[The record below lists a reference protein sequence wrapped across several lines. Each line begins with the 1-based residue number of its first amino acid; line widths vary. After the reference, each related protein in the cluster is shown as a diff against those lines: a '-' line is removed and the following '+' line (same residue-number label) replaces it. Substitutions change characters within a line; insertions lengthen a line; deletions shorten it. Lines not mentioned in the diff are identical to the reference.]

1 MPGHHHKRYYT
12 YMDKAVSI
20 VALSREYGKHW
31 AVRGVDIEVPRG
43 SIYGFLGP
51 NGAGKTTTIRCM
63 MNFIKPTKG
72 IINILGMDSQDDTKA
87 IHKRVGYLTG
97 EMDYYENLTGRQ
109 YINYMAH
116 LQGKHDQKE
125 INRLAKRLKATLDQR
140 IRTLSRGNK
149 QKIGLITAF
158 QHKPELLIMDEPTSG
173 LDPILQREFIDMV
186 FEHKKAGGTT
196 FISSHFL
203 MEVEQMCDVVGFIN
217 KGRIVEVL
225 TLEKLHERSIHEF
238 DIIFNVPADKKMLT
252 GVKGVKEIKVD
263 GSLLHCHIAGPVDS
277 LIKTIGKYPI
287 RSLRTRELDL
297 EEIFLK
303 MYGKDVPNV

>member
-1 MPGHHHKRYYT
+1 
-12 YMDKAVSI
+12 MDKAISI
-20 VALSREYGKHW
+20 VALSRQFNNHW
-31 AVRGVDIEVPRG
+31 AVRGIDVEVPRG

-63 MNFIKPTKG
+63 MNFIAPTKG
-72 IINILGMDSQDDTKA
+72 IINILGMDSQDDAKM

-109 YINYMAH
+109 YIKYMAN
-116 LQGKHDQKE
+116 LQGRYDSKE
-125 INRLAKRLKATLDQR
+125 VGKLAKRLKATLDQK

-149 QKIGLITAF
+149 QKIGLIAAF

-173 LDPILQREFIDMV
+173 LDPILQREFVDMV
-186 FEHKKAGGTT
+186 AEHKKSGGTT

-203 MEVEQMCDVVGFIN
+203 MEVEQMCDLVGFIN

-238 DIIFNVPADKKMLT
+238 DIIFNEPANKKMLE
-252 GVKGVKEIKVD
+252 GVKGVKEIKID
-263 GSLLHCHIAGPVDS
+263 GNFMHCHIAGSVDNF
-277 LIKTIGKYPI
+277 IKSIGKYPI

-303 MYGKDVPNV
+303 MYGRDVPNV

>member
-1 MPGHHHKRYYT
+1 
-12 YMDKAVSI
+12 MDKAISI
-20 VALSREYGKHW
+20 VALSRQFGKRW
-31 AVRGVDIEVPRG
+31 AIRGIDVEVPRG
-43 SIYGFLGP
+43 TIYGFLGP

-72 IINILGMDSQDDTKA
+72 IVNILGMDSQDDTKM

-109 YINYMAH
+109 YIKYMAH
-116 LQGKHDQKE
+116 LQGKYDQKE
-125 INRLAKRLKATLDQR
+125 VGKLSKRLKATLDQK

-149 QKIGLITAF
+149 QKIGLISAF

-173 LDPILQREFIDMV
+173 LDPILQREFVDMV

-217 KGRIVEVL
+217 KGQIVEVM

-238 DIIFNVPADKKMLT
+238 DIVFTVPADKKMLT
-252 GVKGVKEIKVD
+252 GVKGVKEIKID
-263 GSLLHCHIAGPVDS
+263 GNLLHCHIAGSVDS
-277 LIKTIGKYPI
+277 LIKNIGKYPI

>member
-1 MPGHHHKRYYT
+1 
-12 YMDKAVSI
+12 MDKAISI
-20 VALSREYGKHW
+20 VALSRQFNNHW
-31 AVRGVDIEVPRG
+31 AVRGIDVEVPRG

-63 MNFIKPTKG
+63 MNFIAPTKG
-72 IINILGMDSQDDTKA
+72 IINILGMDSQDDAKM

-109 YINYMAH
+109 YIKYMAN
-116 LQGKHDQKE
+116 LQGRYDPKE
-125 INRLAKRLKATLDQR
+125 VGKLAKRLKATLDQK

-149 QKIGLITAF
+149 QKIGLIAAF

-173 LDPILQREFIDMV
+173 LDPILQREFVDMV
-186 FEHKKAGGTT
+186 AEHKKSGGTT

-203 MEVEQMCDVVGFIN
+203 MEVEQMCDLVGFIN

-238 DIIFNVPADKKMLT
+238 DIIFNEPANKKMLE
-252 GVKGVKEIKVD
+252 GVKGVKEIKID
-263 GSLLHCHIAGPVDS
+263 GNFMHCHIAGSVDNF
-277 LIKTIGKYPI
+277 IKSISKYPI

-303 MYGKDVPNV
+303 MYGRDVPNV

>member
-1 MPGHHHKRYYT
+1 
-12 YMDKAVSI
+12 MDKAISI
-20 VALSREYGKHW
+20 VALSRQFNSHW
-31 AVRGVDIEVPRG
+31 AVRGIDVEVPRG

-63 MNFIKPTKG
+63 MNFIAPTKG
-72 IINILGMDSQDDTKA
+72 IINILGMDSQDDAKM

-97 EMDYYENLTGRQ
+97 EMDYYENLSGRQ
-109 YINYMAH
+109 YIKYMAN
-116 LQGKHDQKE
+116 LQGRYDSKE
-125 INRLAKRLKATLDQR
+125 VGKLAKRLKATLDQK

-149 QKIGLITAF
+149 QKIGLIAAF

-173 LDPILQREFIDMV
+173 LDPILQREFVDMV
-186 FEHKKAGGTT
+186 AEHKKSGGTT

-203 MEVEQMCDVVGFIN
+203 MEVEQMCDLVGFIN

-238 DIIFNVPADKKMLT
+238 DIIFNEPANKKMLE
-252 GVKGVKEIKVD
+252 GVKGVKEIKID
-263 GSLLHCHIAGPVDS
+263 GNFMHCHIAGSVDNF
-277 LIKTIGKYPI
+277 IKSIGKYPI

-303 MYGKDVPNV
+303 MYGRDVPNV

>member
-1 MPGHHHKRYYT
+1 
-12 YMDKAVSI
+12 MDKAISI
-20 VALSREYGKHW
+20 VALSRKYDNHW
-31 AVRGVDIEVPRG
+31 AIKGIDVEVPRG

-63 MNFIKPTKG
+63 MNFIAPSKG
-72 IINILGMDSQDDTKA
+72 IINILGMDSQDDTKM

-97 EMDYYENLTGRQ
+97 EMTYYENLTGRQ
-109 YINYMAH
+109 YIKYMAH
-116 LQGKHDQKE
+116 LQGKYNEKE
-125 INRLAKRLKATLDQR
+125 VGRLSKRLKATLDQK

-158 QHKPELLIMDEPTSG
+158 QHKPELLILDEPTSG

-203 MEVEQMCDVVGFIN
+203 MEVEQMCDLVGFIN
-217 KGRIVEVL
+217 KGRMVEVL

-238 DIIFNVPADKKMLT
+238 DVLFNEPANKKMLE
-252 GVKGVKEIKVD
+252 GVKGVKEIKIE
-263 GSLLHCHIAGPVDS
+263 GNFLHCHIAGSVDS
-277 LIKTIGKYPI
+277 FIKKISKYSI

>member
-1 MPGHHHKRYYT
+1 MPCPYDKGYDVL
-12 YMDKAVSI
+12 MDKAISI
-20 VALSREYGKHW
+20 VALSREYGNKW

-72 IINILGMDSQDDTKA
+72 IVNILGMDSQDDTKA

-97 EMDYYENLTGRQ
+97 EMDYFENLTGIQ
-109 YINYMAH
+109 YITYTGN
-116 LQGKHDQKE
+116 LQGKLDHKE
-125 INRLAKRLKATLDQR
+125 VSRLSKRLKANLNQK

-149 QKIGLITAF
+149 QKIGLISAF
-158 QHKPELLIMDEPTSG
+158 QHKPELLILDEPTSG
-173 LDPILQREFIDMV
+173 LDPILQREFVDMV

-203 MEVEQMCDVVGFIN
+203 MEVEQMCDMVGFIN

-225 TLEKLHERSIHEF
+225 TLEKLHERSVHEF
-238 DIIFNVPADKKMLT
+238 DIVFTIPADKMMLA
-252 GVKGVKEIKVD
+252 GVRGVKEIKID
-263 GSLLHCHIAGPVDS
+263 GNLLHCHIAGPVDS
-277 LIKTIGKYPI
+277 LIKTISKYSI